1 MITVLC
7 PLSPSPATNDFF
19 PPIRQEILALGLSLS
34 HELSFEL
41 YQAVPFCS
49 PPFLFFFSPS
59 LPPIFDIRE
68 CLVIF
73 ERSKHSN
80 RTNVTAKR
88 NFHLI
93 VFFFFSLFFFS
104 TNSIKRRIE
113 YCRMEEGEARIRFIS
128 FRFVPFPCLFEN
140 PYFLCTYTSAYS
152 NGSLNLA

>member
-93 VFFFFSLFFFS
+93 VFFFFSLFFS
-104 TNSIKRRIE
+104 LQIQSNGESNIVEWKRERQE
-113 YCRMEEGEARIRFIS
+113 FVS
-128 FRFVPFPCLFEN
+128 FRFVPCLFEN

>member
-1 MITVLC
+1 MLC

-34 HELSFEL
+34 HELSFL
-41 YQAVPFCS
+41 RTLSSCSFLFSAVS
-49 PPFLFFFSPS
+49 FFFSPS

-93 VFFFFSLFFFS
+93 VFFFFSLFFS
-104 TNSIKRRIE
+104 LQIQSNGESNIVEWKRERQE
-113 YCRMEEGEARIRFIS
+113 FVS
-128 FRFVPFPCLFEN
+128 FRFVSFRSRV
-140 PYFLCTYTSAYS
+140 FLKIRIFSVHIRALIRTVH
-152 NGSLNLA
+152 